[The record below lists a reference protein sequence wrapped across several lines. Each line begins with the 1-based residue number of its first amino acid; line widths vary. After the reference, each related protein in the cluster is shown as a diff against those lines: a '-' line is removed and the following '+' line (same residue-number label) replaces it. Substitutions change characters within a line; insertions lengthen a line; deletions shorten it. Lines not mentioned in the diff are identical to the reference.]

1 MGISTSSSL
10 YLQMASQPSP
20 SPADLASLKC
30 PIGLFLPCLSNGPWG
45 WERKFKKKIVGSTCT
60 SPSSGQ
66 NVQNQYQRH
75 ISFIETWHFCGF
87 LSPKVSPRDARDKA
101 AVTTPAFSCASTSR
115 PLAFQRSSNG
125 GVNPG
130 VVCITPTQT
139 MHYLSGLLRL
149 LLKEIESFQHSCIFC
164 RAHV

>member
-10 YLQMASQPSP
+10 YFQMASQPSP

-30 PIGLFLPCLSNGPWG
+30 PIGLFLPCLSNGPSG
-45 WERKFKKKIVGSTCT
+45 WERNVLKKSLVVPVLLLPLDKMY
-60 SPSSGQ
+60 
-66 NVQNQYQRH
+66 QNQYQRH
-75 ISFIETWHFCGF
+75 IFVHWNMALLWVF

-130 VVCITPTQT
+130 IIGITPTQT
-139 MHYLSGLLRL
+139 MHYTP
-149 LLKEIESFQHSCIFC
+149 EI
-164 RAHV
+164 